1 MPSFIPFFDKAGH
14 QVEKLRA
21 ACPARPRMAAFRL
34 AAWALG
40 KAVSG
45 HILGEVTVLSA
56 SSAGHSLHLAF
67 LLRGG
72 IGDIVINLSWLD
84 ALVALSGSIVTVD
97 VYGGAPRSVMEPL
110 CRGMTYVAEIRS
122 LKERIPLER
131 YDAVFDV
138 MQNPQLRAV
147 CWESLKAKSPALCS
161 YARRL
166 LRFQSAHATFYADEN
181 QAMGIH
187 YADVMGGGRRRQPD
201 FDGSLHLADSGFTL
215 PCPDA
220 STVRKTFGL
229 SRPYVTLHREAGAC
243 ADSLKLW
250 SADKYR
256 AFLHAAERS
265 FPSYDFVIIGTDGRV
280 DFASGTGARDLRGKP
295 SFQELMGIVR
305 GADLHIGCEGL
316 IPHLRHYLRGGP
328 SLVLFGPSCARMLG
342 YPENLA
348 LSGAECPNGCEG
360 IMPAWQ
366 ERCLKGH
373 ERCRSL
379 EEIQVEDVLRE
390 CAEVLAG

>member
-1 MPSFIPFFDKAGH
+1 
-14 QVEKLRA
+14 
-21 ACPARPRMAAFRL
+21 
-34 AAWALG
+34 
-40 KAVSG
+40 
-45 HILGEVTVLSA
+45 
-56 SSAGHSLHLAF
+56 
-67 LLRGG
+67 
-72 IGDIVINLSWLD
+72 
-84 ALVALSGSIVTVD
+84 
-97 VYGGAPRSVMEPL
+97 
-110 CRGMTYVAEIRS
+110 
-122 LKERIPLER
+122 
-131 YDAVFDV
+131 
-138 MQNPQLRAV
+138 
-147 CWESLKAKSPALCS
+147 
-161 YARRL
+161 
-166 LRFQSAHATFYADEN
+166 
-181 QAMGIH
+181 MGIH

-256 AFLHAAERS
+256 AFLHAAERR

-280 DFASGTGARDLRGKP
+280 DFASGTGARDLRGKT